1 MAKDNLTSALTGLKQ
16 VEKKRSPHKQSKKRR
31 AKRGRPKAFDPFYLL
46 CTLLVV
52 LGIGLQLVAIALY
65 A

>member
-1 MAKDNLTSALTGLKQ
+1 MAKDNLTSALSGLKQ
-16 VEKKRSPHKQSKKRR
+16 VEKKRSPQKQQKRR
-31 AKRGRPKAFDPFYLL
+31 PAKRGRPKAFDPFYLL

-52 LGIGLQLVAIALY
+52 LAIGLQLVAIALY

>member
-1 MAKDNLTSALTGLKQ
+1 MAKDNLTNALTGLKQ
-16 VEKKRSPHKQSKKRR
+16 VERKRSPQKHQKKRR